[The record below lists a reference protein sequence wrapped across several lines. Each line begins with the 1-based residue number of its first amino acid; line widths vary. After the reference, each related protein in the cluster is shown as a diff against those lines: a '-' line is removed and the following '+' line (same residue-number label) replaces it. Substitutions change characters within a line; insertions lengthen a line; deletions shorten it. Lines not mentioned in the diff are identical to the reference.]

1 MNAAIPQARITLPA
15 PVLGQLMPMYL
26 WVGPAGDLCAA
37 GPTMVKL
44 IGRGDPVGLLFADHF
59 DLRRARRVRGDSAQS
74 VRDLVGQ
81 RLQVTLRRDPAT
93 SLRGIAVPVGA
104 DGAEGIFLNL
114 SFGVGLAEA
123 VRKHHLTD
131 ADFAPSDLAME
142 LLYLQEAKA
151 AVMGEWQGLNE
162 RLQAA
167 RRAAEAQA
175 MTDALTGLA
184 NRRAFD
190 FGLQAAIDQAAR
202 GGPGFAVAHLDLDHF
217 KAVNDTLGHAAGDR
231 VLTTVAQVLHE
242 EMRRGDLVARIGGD
256 EFALILRGP
265 IEPGQLS
272 ALGARIIAGL
282 EERCRVNGEPS
293 GVSAS
298 LGVVMSKSY
307 AQPDPQRMLAD
318 ADAALY
324 ASKHQGRSRCTVVT
338 PKEEPSTPIIDTAP
352 CKAPHVARDA
362 AAGRSLPAAPPE
374 PSSSSAV

>member
-1 MNAAIPQARITLPA
+1 MALPQDRITLPVA
-15 PVLGQLMPMYL
+15 VLGQLMPMYL
-26 WVGPAGDLCAA
+26 WVGPTGGLCAA

-44 IGRGDPVGLLFADHF
+44 IGRGDPVGLPFADHF

-81 RLQVTLRRDPAT
+81 RLQLTLRRDPAT
-93 SLRGIAVPVGA
+93 TLRGIAVPVGA
-104 DGAEGIFLNL
+104 DGAEGIFLNM
-114 SFGVGLAEA
+114 SFGVGLADA

-142 LLYLQEAKA
+142 LLYLQEAKT

-190 FGLQAAIDQAAR
+190 FGLQAAIDQVAR
-202 GGPGFAVAHLDLDHF
+202 GSPGFALAHLDLDHF

-231 VLTTVAQVLHE
+231 VLATVAQVLHE

-265 IEPGQLS
+265 IEPDQLL

-298 LGVVMSKSY
+298 LGVVMSQSY

-338 PKEEPSTPIIDTAP
+338 PKVGHCAPINDTAP
-352 CKAPHVARDA
+352 CKTTQIASDA
-362 AAGRSLPAAPPE
+362 ATGCTLPVVPAAPA
-374 PSSSSAV
+374 SSSAV